1 MLHVQQPPGMFWIF
15 VFLTVIFLFLFQ
27 LYVLQDAI
35 TNMDTATA
43 LVNASKYFFPPKYIN
58 IICSNIYHPPEK
70 ARILSELLLLLPHQ
84 NFWFMV
90 SKDHIFW
97 PDKVENLSV
106 KLRQTWNHWEN
117 QGGNLHELS
126 KKAWFFDGFLVG
138 TRGAVGGSNWQSSS
152 SALPCFVAKVHHK
165 FWTCPAASFPRQKL
179 LAKTTL
185 LAILPPSHTQC
196 SKIWN

>member
-1 MLHVQQPPGMFWIF
+1 MFWIF

-35 TNMDTATA
+35 MNMDTATA
-43 LVNASKYFFPPKYIN
+43 LVNASKYFFLPKHLYN
-58 IICSNIYHPPEK
+58 PPEK

-106 KLRQTWNHWEN
+106 KLSYKPEIIGKIR
-117 QGGNLHELS
+117 
-126 KKAWFFDGFLVG
+126 VG
-138 TRGAVGGSNWQSSS
+138 TSMS
-152 SALPCFVAKVHHK
+152 SARRPDFLTDFLWGPEERWEVAIGSLLLLLFHVLSQKFTTNSELAQRRHSHDKSCWPKQLFLLFCRHHTHNVLK
-165 FWTCPAASFPRQKL
+165 FEIKSNCLKG
-179 LAKTTL
+179 
-185 LAILPPSHTQC
+185 
-196 SKIWN
+196 